1 MGIFKHRI
9 EVALGPEGPFEAVEA
24 LVDTGA
30 SYTWLPRSLLEQMGA
45 KPTFKRPF
53 VMADGREIERDMTT
67 VHIRVDG
74 REHPTPCIFGDE
86 GTNPLLGVVTLE
98 ELGFAVDPVN
108 RKLIPVPGMLAAAA
122 LRQRL
127 VPASEPD
134 ADPACR
140 LTPEE
145 GRGRQAEM
153 DRLFASLADQR
164 QTPEG
169 NEFLFQGDPEELWRA
184 VSEFVDAESRC
195 CPFFTFE
202 QLEQPDGVLLRVK
215 AGSIGG

>member
-1 MGIFKHRI
+1 MGIFKHPI
-9 EVALGPEGPFEAVEA
+9 EVALTPEGPFETIDA

-45 KPTFKRPF
+45 KPTFRRPF
-53 VMADGREIERDMTT
+53 VMADGRQIERDMTT
-67 VHIRVDG
+67 VYVRVDG

-86 GTNPLLGVVTLE
+86 DTSPLLGVVTLE
-98 ELGFAVDPVN
+98 ELGFGVDPVN
-108 RKLIPVPGMLAAAA
+108 RKLIPVPGMLAGAA
-122 LRQRL
+122 LRHRL

-145 GRGRQAEM
+145 GRNRSADI
-153 DRLFASLADQR
+153 DRLFAALAEER
-164 QTPEG
+164 QTSAG
-169 NEFLFQGDPEELWRA
+169 NEFVFRGDPASLWEQ
-184 VSEFVDAESRC
+184 VSAFVDEEAQC

-202 QLEQPDGVLLRVK
+202 QEEQPDGVLLRVR
-215 AGSIGG
+215 GRSIGS